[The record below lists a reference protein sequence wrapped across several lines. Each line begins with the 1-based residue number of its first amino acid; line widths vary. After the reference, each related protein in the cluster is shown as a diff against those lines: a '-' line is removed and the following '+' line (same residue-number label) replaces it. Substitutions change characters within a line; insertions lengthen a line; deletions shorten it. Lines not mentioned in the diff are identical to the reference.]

1 MRRTKDIW
9 PVDSVRFT
17 WCLETLSSFP
27 SLSQQSTNSSSRSA
41 KWSGLVNTS
50 AFSVLIRTRRR
61 NQLRSADKEFLARP
75 NSLRAKVLKLNYD
88 WRSNVFTENDR
99 NFRYWYLIYN
109 VASNYRSSAVFN
121 YRCTKMAISSLCAST
136 SEISVE
142 ISAQSGKHWEQF
154 WHRGVFR
161 RLG

>member
-1 MRRTKDIW
+1 
-9 PVDSVRFT
+9 
-17 WCLETLSSFP
+17 
-27 SLSQQSTNSSSRSA
+27 
-41 KWSGLVNTS
+41 LVNTS
-50 AFSVLIRTRRR
+50 AFLIRTRRR

-109 VASNYRSSAVFN
+109 VASNYRSSAVFH

-142 ISAQSGKHWEQF
+142 ISARSGKHWEQF
-154 WHRGVFR
+154 WHRGAFR
-161 RLG
+161 RLE